1 MCLQELLFLSHF
13 IAQYNQN
20 TLKAQYVGLPLS
32 ASPFFLI
39 FKEFSLIV
47 LISILLAY
55 ITHYHRA

>member
-32 ASPFFLI
+32 ASPLI